1 MMRILI
7 VFLAALVMPVFAQ
20 DQGIQREM
28 MLRQQNTDAFQL
40 QLRQSQD
47 RLHIAP
53 GDLRRQQEFD
63 ARQFSERQRLE
74 SVSDR
79 QLGEMR
85 ADTPQELRP
94 YELQK
99 AADERRPY
107 VLPLGRIIQKPA
119 DPVRPLPGLPKGNV
133 DVIEAPR

>member
-1 MMRILI
+1 MMRTLAIL
-7 VFLAALVMPVFAQ
+7 LAILAIPVFAQ

-47 RLHIAP
+47 RLQIAP

-74 SVSDR
+74 NVSDR
-79 QLGEMR
+79 QLREVR

-107 VLPLGRIIQKPA
+107 VLPLGKIIPKPD

>member
-1 MMRILI
+1 MRTLTIL
-7 VFLAALVMPVFAQ
+7 LAILAIPVFAQ

-47 RLHIAP
+47 RLQISP

-63 ARQFSERQRLE
+63 SRQFGERQRLE
-74 SVSDR
+74 NVSDR
-79 QLGEMR
+79 QLREVR

-107 VLPLGRIIQKPA
+107 VLPLGKIIPKPD

>member
-1 MMRILI
+1 MRILI
-7 VFLAALVMPVFAQ
+7 VFLAALAMPVFAQ

-94 YELQK
+94 YQLQK

>member
-1 MMRILI
+1 MIRILI
-7 VFLAALVMPVFAQ
+7 VFLAALAMPVFAQ

-79 QLGEMR
+79 QLGETR

-94 YELQK
+94 YQLQK

>member
-1 MMRILI
+1 MIRILI
-7 VFLAALVMPVFAQ
+7 VFLAALAMPVFAQ

>member
-1 MMRILI
+1 MMRNLGA
-7 VFLAALVMPVFAQ
+7 FLALLAIPAFAQ
-20 DQGIQREM
+20 DQGIQREL
-28 MLRQQNTDAFQL
+28 MLRQQNTEAFQL
-40 QLRQSQD
+40 QLHQSQE
-47 RLHIAP
+47 RLQVAP

-63 ARQFSERQRLE
+63 ARQFSERQRFDA
-74 SVSDR
+74 VSDR
-79 QLGEMR
+79 QRGEIR

-107 VLPLGRIIQKPA
+107 VLPLGKIIQKTEG
-119 DPVRPLPGLPKGNV
+119 PVRPLPGLPKGNV

>member
-1 MMRILI
+1 MRILI

-53 GDLRRQQEFD
+53 GDLRRQQEID

-94 YELQK
+94 YQLQK

>member
-7 VFLAALVMPVFAQ
+7 VFLAALAMPVFAQ

>member
-1 MMRILI
+1 MMRTLAIL
-7 VFLAALVMPVFAQ
+7 LAILAIPVFAQ

-47 RLHIAP
+47 RLQIAP

-74 SVSDR
+74 NVSDR
-79 QLGEMR
+79 QLREVR

-107 VLPLGRIIQKPA
+107 VLPLGKIIPKPD
-119 DPVRPLPGLPKGNV
+119 DPLRPLPELPKGNV

>member
-1 MMRILI
+1 MMRTLTIL
-7 VFLAALVMPVFAQ
+7 LAILAIPVFAQ

-47 RLHIAP
+47 RLQISP

-63 ARQFSERQRLE
+63 SRQFGERQRLE
-74 SVSDR
+74 NVSDR
-79 QLGEMR
+79 QLREVR

-107 VLPLGRIIQKPA
+107 VLPVGKIIPKPD

>member
-1 MMRILI
+1 MMRNLGA
-7 VFLAALVMPVFAQ
+7 FLALLAIPAFAQ
-20 DQGIQREM
+20 DQGIQREL
-28 MLRQQNTDAFQL
+28 MLRQQNTEAFQL
-40 QLRQSQD
+40 QLHQSQE
-47 RLHIAP
+47 RLQVAP

-63 ARQFSERQRLE
+63 ARQFSERQRFDA
-74 SVSDR
+74 VSDR
-79 QLGEMR
+79 QRGEIR

-107 VLPLGRIIQKPA
+107 VLPLGKILRKSD

-133 DVIEAPR
+133 DAIEAPR

>member
-1 MMRILI
+1 MMRSLI
-7 VFLAALVMPVFAQ
+7 VFLAVLAIPVLAQ
-20 DQGIQREM
+20 DQGIQREL
-28 MLRQQNTDAFQL
+28 MLRQQNSDAFQL

-53 GDLRRQQEFD
+53 GDLRHQQEFD

-74 SVSDR
+74 NVSDR
-79 QLGEMR
+79 QLGEIR
-85 ADTPQELRP
+85 ADIPQELRP
-94 YELQK
+94 HELQK

-107 VLPLGRIIQKPA
+107 VLPLGKIMPKPE